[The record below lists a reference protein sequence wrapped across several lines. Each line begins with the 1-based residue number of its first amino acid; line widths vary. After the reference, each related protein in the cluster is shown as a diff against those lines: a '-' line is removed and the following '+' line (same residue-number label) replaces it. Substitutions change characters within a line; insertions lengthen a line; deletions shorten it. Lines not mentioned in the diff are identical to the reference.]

1 MHASALLREHVSPGG
16 AHVRGSLHSMSA
28 RAELCWVGVPGC
40 LFASLTAVRWL
51 LGRLRQC
58 ARFLLASSTR
68 LGTSQ
73 PSPGSSRAA
82 PPPAWEASPRPRPQ
96 CFNPYKPCSSA
107 HTCPLKYVSHTGI
120 TCKQEMCVHKCLS
133 CYRYYLDTQV
143 IYYDSAH
150 SGSLEFVGFC
160 HSATET

>member
-1 MHASALLREHVSPGG
+1 MYKQAFVHASALLREHVSPGG

-73 PSPGSSRAA
+73 PSPGPSRAA

-96 CFNPYKPCSSA
+96 CFNPY
-107 HTCPLKYVSHTGI
+107 PLLLLPDSGLHPGENLDRLLYHLLPGSVLTLD
-120 TCKQEMCVHKCLS
+120 LS
-133 CYRYYLDTQV
+133 GL
-143 IYYDSAH
+143 
-150 SGSLEFVGFC
+150 GS
-160 HSATET
+160 